1 MTISDERAELFGQLK
16 DAFPDMAVY
25 DHIPNR
31 MGPNSIVLGEGSPYI
46 SETDTDGSPL
56 PIFTRLVRFTIT
68 LVGLK
73 VESDNTRATDEMD
86 AKIQNLIE
94 NVDVSSVQA
103 PVIMEHTQG
112 SYLATSANYETVINL
127 KNRSH

>member
-1 MTISDERAELFGQLK
+1 MTVADERAELFGQLK

-31 MGPNSIVLGEGSPYI
+31 LGPNSIVFGEGSPYI

-73 VESDNTRATDEMD
+73 VESDNSRATDEMD
-86 AKIQNLIE
+86 AKIQTLIE

-103 PVIMEHTQG
+103 PFIMEHTNG
-112 SYLATSANYETVINL
+112 SYLATSADYQTTLNL
-127 KNRSH
+127 KRRH

>member
-16 DAFPDMAVY
+16 DAFPDMAAY

-73 VESDNTRATDEMD
+73 VESDNSRATDEMD
-86 AKIQNLIE
+86 LKIQTLIE

-103 PVIMEHTQG
+103 PFIMEHTQG
-112 SYLATSANYETVINL
+112 SYLATSADYQTTLNL
-127 KNRSH
+127 KRSH